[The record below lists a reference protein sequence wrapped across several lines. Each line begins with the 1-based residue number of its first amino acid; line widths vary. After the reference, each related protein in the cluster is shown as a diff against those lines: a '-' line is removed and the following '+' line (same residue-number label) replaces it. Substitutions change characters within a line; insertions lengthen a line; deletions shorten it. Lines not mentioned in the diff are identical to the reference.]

1 MTTPTLESAP
11 EQAEQNKQ
19 PEPAGA
25 KPAPAESAKLAV
37 TDPAKPTVAD
47 GANPAAA
54 GSAKPDPAESEK
66 KAADDKAKQAADEK
80 TKQAATRRR
89 LILMIVAGVVLIAAA
104 LLIWKLFFAAPRIP
118 NSIVVVSGR
127 IEGDDSAI
135 ASKTTGRVLE
145 VLVREGDTVNA
156 GDTIA
161 ILDDAQIRAREDQ
174 ARDAL
179 SEAVAKGAAAQEQ
192 IAVLQEQLEQSR
204 LQVGQS
210 KLDTE
215 GHVGQAEAD
224 LATAQAELAQQQA
237 AFQIAAFDKDAYT
250 RLAKSG
256 AVSERQG
263 LQASTTADQQA
274 AVVAASQRRVEAS
287 QGELTTA
294 KASLSN
300 PGIRESQVGLAR
312 RQIAQ
317 QEAEVT
323 SATAQTEH
331 ARAELE
337 EAGDNRKDLTIKAPF
352 SGTVVTRAAEPG
364 EVVVAGTAVIT
375 LLNLRKVYLRGFVP
389 EGQIGKVK
397 VGQSA
402 RVYLDSSS
410 QKPIYAYV
418 SRIDPQATFTPE
430 NTYFREDRVKQVVG
444 LKLQLIAGFGFAKP
458 GMPVDGEVLVQGDR
472 WPKVQRK

>member
-1 MTTPTLESAP
+1 MTTPALEVAP
-11 EQAEQNKQ
+11 EQAEQKKRTD
-19 PEPAGA
+19 PPGA
-25 KPAPAESAKLAV
+25 KPAPAES
-37 TDPAKPTVAD
+37 
-47 GANPAAA
+47 
-54 GSAKPDPAESEK
+54 EK
-66 KAADDKAKQAADEK
+66 KATDEKAKQAADEK
-80 TKQAATRRR
+80 TRQAATRRR
-89 LILMIVAGVVLIAAA
+89 RIVMVVSGIVLIGAGI
-104 LLIWKLFFAAPRIP
+104 LIWKLFFAAPRIP
-118 NSIVVVSGR
+118 DSIVVVSGR
-127 IEGDDSAI
+127 IEGDDSAV
-135 ASKTTGRVLE
+135 ASKTTGRILE
-145 VLVREGDTVNA
+145 VRVREGDSVNA

-161 ILDDAQIRAREDQ
+161 TLDDAQVRAREDQ

-179 SEAVAKGAAAQEQ
+179 SEADAKAAAAEEQ
-192 IAVLQEQLEQSR
+192 IAVLEEQLQQSR

-215 GHVGQAEAD
+215 GHVGQAQAD
-224 LATAQAELAQQQA
+224 LATAQSELAQQQA
-237 AFQIAAFDKDAYT
+237 AYQIAAFDKDAYT

-274 AVVAASQRRVEAS
+274 AVVAASKRRVEAS
-287 QGELTTA
+287 QGALTTA
-294 KASLSN
+294 EASLSN
-300 PGIRESQVGLAR
+300 PGIRESQVAATR

-317 QEAEVT
+317 QDAEVASARAQTRQAQAELAEAE
-323 SATAQTEH
+323 
-331 ARAELE
+331 
-337 EAGDNRKDLTIKAPF
+337 DNRKDLTIRAPF

-375 LLNLRKVYLRGFVP
+375 LLDLSKVYLRGFVP

-430 NTYFREDRVKQVVG
+430 NTYFRDDRVKQVVG

-458 GMPVDGEVLVQGDR
+458 GMPVDGEVLVQGDK
-472 WPKVQRK
+472 WPKEKRK

>member
-1 MTTPTLESAP
+1 MQSRPQRKAP
-11 EQAEQNKQ
+11 SSPPLILRSQ
-19 PEPAGA
+19 
-25 KPAPAESAKLAV
+25 LI
-37 TDPAKPTVAD
+37 AD

-54 GSAKPDPAESEK
+54 DSAKPDPAEGEK
-66 KAADDKAKQAADEK
+66 KAADEKAKQAADEK

-104 LLIWKLFFAAPRIP
+104 ILIWKIFFAAPAVP
-118 NSIVVVSGR
+118 ASIVVVSGR
-127 IEGDDSAI
+127 IEGDDSAV
-135 ASKTTGRVLE
+135 ASKTTGRILE
-145 VLVREGDTVNA
+145 VRVREGDSVNA

-179 SEAVAKGAAAQEQ
+179 SEAEAKAHSRRRTNRRSSRA
-192 IAVLQEQLEQSR
+192 IAQSR

-224 LATAQAELAQQQA
+224 LATAQSELAQQQA
-237 AFQIAAFDKDAYT
+237 AYQIAAFDRDAYT
-250 RLAKSG
+250 RLAKTG

-274 AVVAASQRRVEAS
+274 AVVAASKRRVEAS
-287 QGELTTA
+287 QGALTTA
-294 KASLSN
+294 EASLSN
-300 PGIRESQVGLAR
+300 PGIRESQVASVR

-317 QEAEVT
+317 QEAEVA
-323 SATAQTEH
+323 SATAQTEQ
-331 ARAELE
+331 AQAELA
-337 EAGDNRKDLTIKAPF
+337 EAEDNRKDLTIRAPF
-352 SGTVVTRAAEPG
+352 SGTVVTRGAEPG

-375 LLNLRKVYLRGFVP
+375 LLDLSKVYLRGFVP

-430 NTYFREDRVKQVVG
+430 NTYFRDDRVKQVVG
-444 LKLQLIAGFGFAKP
+444 LKLQLIGGFGFAKP
-458 GMPVDGEVLVQGDR
+458 GMPVDGEVLVQGDK
-472 WPKVQRK
+472 WPKVRRK